1 MCQVFVAVCDYEIVV
16 TSRTRQSV
24 CVCQV
29 FVAVCDY
36 EIVVTSR
43 TRQIVCVRCL
53 WLCTS
58 TRLKTRMR

>member
-1 MCQVFVAVCDYEIVV
+1 VCQVFVAVCEYEIVV

-36 EIVVTSR
+36 EIVVT
-43 TRQIVCVRCL
+43 
-53 WLCTS
+53 
-58 TRLKTRMR
+58 